1 VDENCQIPPPINLN
15 CWKHHAGFV
24 KKQIDSVKEIKELD
38 QLKVYLLKIGESQMD
53 LYFGDHSPV
62 KISEQILDC
71 LHRKKIFSVLLYKER
86 LSKDEKEYQLVE
98 LRDKSI
104 WTLRLGDD
112 AERYVHIHP
121 GRYSPNTVR
130 VKATTLKT
138 AIFLLCFEQ
147 LGEIKSFETE
157 SVNQIRKKYLDE
169 PPLKSFSGASGIRKL
184 LDLFREI
191 NKAKELEIS

>member
-15 CWKHHAGFV
+15 CWKHHAGFI
-24 KKQIDSVKEIKELD
+24 KKQIESVKEIKELD

-53 LYFGDHSPV
+53 LYFGEYSPIN
-62 KISEQILDC
+62 ISKQILDY
-71 LHRKKIFSVLLYKER
+71 LHRNRLCSPDLYKDW
-86 LSKDEKEYQLVE
+86 LSKDGIDYQLVE
-98 LRDKSI
+98 LKDKSI

-121 GRYSPNTVR
+121 GRYSLNTVR
-130 VKATTLKT
+130 IKATTLKT

-157 SVNQIRKKYLDE
+157 TVNQIRIKFLNE
-169 PPLKSFSGASGIRKL
+169 PPLKSFSSASGLGRLI
-184 LDLFREI
+184 DLFR
-191 NKAKELEIS
+191 NKM

>member
-1 VDENCQIPPPINLN
+1 MEANCIVPQPINLN
-15 CWKHHAGFV
+15 CWKHHAGFITHQIKTV
-24 KKQIDSVKEIKELD
+24 KGIENLD
-38 QLKVYLLKIGESQMD
+38 VLKLNSLKIGESQMD
-53 LYFGDHSPV
+53 LYSGDYSPV

-71 LHRKKIFSVLLYKER
+71 LHQNKIYSSDLYKDW
-86 LSKDEKEYQLVE
+86 LFKDGKDYQLVE
-98 LRDKSI
+98 LKDNSV

-112 AERYVHIHP
+112 IARYVHIHP

-157 SVNQIRKKYLDE
+157 TVNNIRKKYLDE
-169 PPLKSFSGASGIRKL
+169 PPLKSFSTASGLGRLI
-184 LDLFREI
+184 DLFRKI
-191 NKAKELEIS
+191 L

>member
-1 VDENCQIPPPINLN
+1 LIVDENCQIPPPINLN
-15 CWKHHAGFV
+15 CWKHHAGFI
-24 KKQIDSVKEIKELD
+24 KKQIDSVREIKELD

-53 LYFGDHSPV
+53 LYFGDYSPV

-71 LHRKKIFSVLLYKER
+71 LHRNKIYSADLYKDW
-86 LSKDEKEYQLVE
+86 LSKGGKDYQLVE

-121 GRYSPNTVR
+121 GRYSLNTVR

-138 AIFLLCFEQ
+138 TIFLLCLEQ

-157 SVNQIRKKYLDE
+157 TINNMRKKYLDE
-169 PPLKSFSGASGIRKL
+169 PPLKSFSAASGLGRLIDYLK
-184 LDLFREI
+184 
-191 NKAKELEIS
+191 K

>member
-1 VDENCQIPPPINLN
+1 LIVDENCQIPPPINLN
-15 CWKHHAGFV
+15 CWKHHAGFI

-53 LYFGDHSPV
+53 LYLGDYSPV
-62 KISEQILDC
+62 KISEQILDY
-71 LHRKKIFSVLLYKER
+71 LHSKKIFSEKLYKDWLFKKGE
-86 LSKDEKEYQLVE
+86 EYQFIE
-98 LRDKSI
+98 MKDKSV

-112 AERYVHIHP
+112 IKRYVHIHP
-121 GRYSPNTVR
+121 GRYSPQTVR

-157 SVNQIRKKYLDE
+157 TVNNIRKKYLEE
-169 PPLKSFSGASGIRKL
+169 PPLKTFSTASGLGRLI
-184 LDLFREI
+184 DLFG
-191 NKAKELEIS
+191 NKI